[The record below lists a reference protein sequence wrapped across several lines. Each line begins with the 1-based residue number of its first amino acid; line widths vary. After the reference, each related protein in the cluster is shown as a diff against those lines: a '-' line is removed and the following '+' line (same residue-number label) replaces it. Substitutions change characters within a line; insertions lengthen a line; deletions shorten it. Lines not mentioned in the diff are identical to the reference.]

1 MLRLF
6 EKIKW
11 RKLLKGTL
19 VGVGLFLIVGQ
30 LLYMLLLHAGPSVET
45 VRQKTAAAMGVP
57 SLGLVYVG
65 GCLRRESSVL
75 FRHEGNSSLM
85 GKYEEVSPKSQ
96 TYEIVMDFLKRMN
109 VNMDMDASIK
119 ILKFPL
125 EFDTVF
131 CVICG
136 KERWVV
142 FYGMSVM

>member
-57 SLGLVYVG
+57 PLELVYVG
-65 GCLRRESSVL
+65 GCLRRESRVL
-75 FRHEGNSSLM
+75 FHQDGDTPFAGE
-85 GKYEEVSPKSQ
+85 YEEIPPDGQ
-96 TYEIVMDFLKRMN
+96 TFEITMSFLKEMN
-109 VNMDMDASIK
+109 VNTDKDATVK
-119 ILKFPL
+119 VFKFPM

-131 CVICG
+131 CVVCG
-136 KERWVV
+136 KERWII
-142 FYGMSVM
+142 FYGNMVM